1 MGALQSVHARSQ
13 EISGI
18 PAERQRAFRCPAG
31 FQPLQ
36 KVTTAIA
43 ANSATQSYGA
53 RWTPLSFS
61 VSWGKKKMK
70 ANKVRFV
77 FARLMIASTVTSSSR
92 QEALLEVDLRPKA
105 E

>member
-1 MGALQSVHARSQ
+1 
-13 EISGI
+13 
-18 PAERQRAFRCPAG
+18 
-31 FQPLQ
+31 
-36 KVTTAIA
+36 
-43 ANSATQSYGA
+43 
-53 RWTPLSFS
+53 
-61 VSWGKKKMK
+61 MK